1 MAAQAAS
8 VSGFRNGT
16 YGGMPVV
23 SDTAFSIELTARGE
37 TGTAAIAAAVAAVST
52 AGDVIALSGVLGSG
66 KTVFARGFVRALTG
80 PAEEVPSP
88 TFTLVQIYSAEAGP
102 IHHFDLYRLE
112 DAEEAWE
119 LGIEDAFVDG
129 ISLIE
134 WPERL
139 GALLPADRLDI
150 AFAAADDGD
159 LDTRRLRLHG
169 RTAWRD
175 RLETLGRKFKVSR
188 DD

>member
-1 MAAQAAS
+1 
-8 VSGFRNGT
+8 
-16 YGGMPVV
+16 MPDD

-37 TGTAAIAAAVAAVST
+37 AGTAAIAAAVAKVCA

-80 PAEEVPSP
+80 PDEEVPSP
-88 TFTLVQIYSAEAGP
+88 TFTLVQIYPADIGP

-112 DAEEAWE
+112 NAEEVWE
-119 LGIEDAFVDG
+119 LGVEDAFAEG

-139 GALLPADRLDI
+139 GVLLPADRLDI
-150 AFAAADDGD
+150 AFAPAEDGD
-159 LDTRRLRLHG
+159 PDTRRLRLRG
-169 RTAWRD
+169 VSSWRD
-175 RLETLGRKFKVSR
+175 RLKTLGQELEVTR